1 MSSRV
6 KIIELLTS
14 EYGVDPERIS
24 PEATLVDLG
33 LNSLAM
39 AELICDQVESF
50 GIEIALA
57 GPEIATSEDA
67 IALTDRL
74 VAEQEG

>member
-14 EYGVDPERIS
+14 EYGVDPELIS

-33 LNSLAM
+33 LNSLTM
-39 AELICDQVESF
+39 AELICDLEESF

-57 GPEIATSEDA
+57 GPEIATLADA
-67 IALTDRL
+67 VALTDRL
-74 VAEQEG
+74 VADQKG